1 MDLQNIC
8 NNTIDLTKSVGD
20 FIRSERLKFTSEA
33 VTVKGKN
40 DFVTHVDKGA
50 EELLVAGLRK
60 IIDGAGFI
68 TEEGTAGHTDEK
80 YKWVIDPI
88 DGTTN
93 FIHGAPPYCI
103 SIGLLEDKHLVM
115 GVVYEISHDECF
127 YAYGDSPAFLN
138 GKEIKVSDT
147 PKVAGSL
154 IATGFPYRYYD
165 KMDGFMKTLEYFFE
179 NSHGVRRLGSAAA
192 DLCYVACGRYDSF
205 YEYGLKPYDMAGGA
219 YIIKRAGGIVKNFQ
233 GEDDFLF
240 GGEIIATNHNIYDE
254 FQQIIE
260 GFMG

>member
-1 MDLQNIC
+1 MDLQSIC
-8 NNTIDLTKSVGD
+8 LKTIEITKQVGQ
-20 FIRSERLKFTSEA
+20 FIREEREKFTTD
-33 VTVKGKN
+33 TVAAKGKN

-50 EELLVAGLRK
+50 EERLVKGLVDL
-60 IIDGAGFI
+60 IDGAGFI
-68 TEEGTAGHTDEK
+68 TEEGTAGHSNEK

-103 SIGLLEDKHLVM
+103 SIGLLEDKKLVM
-115 GVVYEISHDECF
+115 GVVYEISKDECF
-127 YAYGDSPAFLN
+127 YAWGDSPAYLN
-138 GKEIKVSDT
+138 GKEIQVSST
-147 PKVAGSL
+147 PKVEGSL

-165 KMDGFMKTLEYFFE
+165 KMKKFMDTLEYFFH

-219 YIIKRAGGIVKNFQ
+219 FIIKRAGGKVSNFQ
-233 GEDDFLF
+233 GEEDYLF
-240 GGEIIATNHNIYDE
+240 GGEIIATNAYIYDE
-254 FQQIIE
+254 FQRVVDQ
-260 GFMG
+260 FMG